1 MPATLTKAM
10 LADLHSG
17 NAAISL
23 VTYDQTNGTYFVAQT
38 TPTAIAAVDFSAAD
52 QLFTLKDSLQ
62 LTSDD
67 PSSTD
72 VKIDQFDQVID
83 SIFEDGGNWRVTGNV
98 PSVATEVFDY
108 FFEAGVAI
116 STTALNGQTI
126 GTQHQTYK
134 GKSYLNTKK
143 SVEVA
148 MLLESESRN
157 TAIILA
163 HVKLQVNFLAKD
175 DDTNPAYLTFTG
187 AVLPNK
193 ATGQGD
199 FAILK
204 GYGLANT
211 QA

>member
-1 MPATLTKAM
+1 M

-17 NAAISL
+17 NAAISIL
-23 VTYDQTNGTYFVAQT
+23 PYDATNGTIFVAGNGQT
-38 TPTAIAAVDFSAAD
+38 AVDFKAAD

-72 VKIDQFDQVID
+72 VKIDQLDQVID

-98 PSVATEVFDY
+98 PTNATAVFDY
-108 FFEAGVAI
+108 FFNAGQSIATAI
-116 STTALNGQTI
+116 NGQTLDD
-126 GTQHQTYK
+126 GKHQTYT

-157 TAIILA
+157 TAIAFA
-163 HVKLQVNFLAKD
+163 HVKLQVNYPAKD
-175 DDTNPAYLTFTG
+175 DDTNPSYLTFTG
-187 AVLPNK
+187 AILPNK
-193 ATGQGD
+193 ATAQGD
-199 FAILK
+199 FAILA
-204 GYGLANT
+204 GQGLAT
-211 QA
+211 TTT